1 MVDWESALLAPAE
14 RDLWVLDPGDGSTHA
29 AYTAATGRPVSS
41 ARLGWY
47 RLWYDLFEI
56 AGYIDL
62 FRKPHEDTTDA
73 AQSWKNLVHFL
84 QPDIRWPDLVD

>member
-1 MVDWESALLAPAE
+1 MDQF
-14 RDLWVLDPGDGSTHA
+14 HA
-29 AYTAATGRPVSS
+29 AYTAATGRPISS
-41 ARLGWY
+41 ARIDWY

-62 FRKPHEDTTDA
+62 FREPHEDTTDA
-73 AQSWKNLVHFL
+73 AESWRNLLHFL